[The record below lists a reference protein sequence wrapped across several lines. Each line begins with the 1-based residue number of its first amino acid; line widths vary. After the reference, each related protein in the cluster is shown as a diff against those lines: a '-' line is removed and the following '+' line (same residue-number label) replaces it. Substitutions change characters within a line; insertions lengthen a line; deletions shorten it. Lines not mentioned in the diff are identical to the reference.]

1 MADKTL
7 IDIEG
12 LTRYHE
18 NINEVISN
26 KADNDHNHDDVYTKV
41 TDVEQMIAESIEIAL
56 NTEY

>member
-26 KADNDHNHDDVYTKV
+26 KADNDHNHDDVYVKSE
-41 TDVEQMIAESIEIAL
+41 DVEAMIAEAIITAI